1 VPVDLKINSWKH
13 MIWLFQAAV
22 LVFGVPFIFSHL
34 LKLPLDLFYVILG
47 IFSIAFIWYYSK
59 ATDLDWGK
67 SLSPGWALGIILGA
81 FIGLGFIS
89 NASTQIHMADF
100 NMPAFTSR
108 VILRGV
114 IYGVL
119 SAILLTIIPF
129 VITWR
134 AFSGANPGN
143 IRKIAVTLIAVIALA
158 SMSFLYNLGLGGFN
172 NKNLNDDVKMSMIA
186 NVPSLVSGNPLAGPI
201 SNVFLQ
207 ISRNIALYQEN
218 VANVSKINE
227 TAKSKT
233 SSGGVN

>member
-1 VPVDLKINSWKH
+1 MFIDLKANSWKH
-13 MIWLFQAAV
+13 IIWLFQAGV

-34 LKLPLDLFYVILG
+34 LDLPLDLFFAILG
-47 IFSIAFIWYYSK
+47 IFSIAFFWYYSK
-59 ATDLDWGK
+59 STDLNWGE

-89 NASTQIHMADF
+89 NTTTQINMTDYY
-100 NMPAFTSR
+100 MPAFTPA

-114 IYGVL
+114 VYGIL

-129 VITWR
+129 VVIWR
-134 AFSGANPGN
+134 AFSGVNPGN
-143 IRKIAVTLIAVIALA
+143 LRKVAVTIIAVIALA
-158 SMSFLYNLGLGGFN
+158 SMSFLYNLGLNGFN

-186 NVPSLVSGNPLAGPI
+186 NVPTLISGNPLAGPI

-207 ISRNIALYQEN
+207 ISRNIALHREN
-218 VANVSKINE
+218 VANVSKMNE
-227 TAKSKT
+227 NAKSKT